1 MVVRCRGG
9 FFVGFAALAAGKGNA
24 AGNQADAADDGKR
37 GERWLVG
44 SNRRRFSGDFAGKRV
59 FRRGA
64 DGIAGESAVGIDA
77 NQRALSLAEVV
88 FDDEIGTAVE
98 GDEQVAALF
107 GGVDVLRTEAGGKV
121 GELVADAVFRR
132 DVQRTAG
139 GVEVVLGDRAA
150 AAVVQGEG
158 DLGHV
163 AFLFYCLHQSACR
176 GNATGA
182 SFSFLLNLPP
192 SDRRAECR

>member
-1 MVVRCRGG
+1 MVVRRGRG
-9 FFVGFAALAAGKGNA
+9 LFVGFAALAARQGDA
-24 AGNQADAADDGKR
+24 AGNQADAADDGQR
-37 GERWLVG
+37 RERRLVG
-44 SNRRRFSGDFAGKRV
+44 AERLSGGDFAGQRV
-59 FRRGA
+59 LWRG
-64 DGIAGESAVGIDA
+64 DNGIAGQSAIRAHADK
-77 NQRALSLAEVV
+77 RALPLPEVV
-88 FDDEIGTAVE
+88 FDDEIGAAVE
-98 GDEQVAALF
+98 GDEQVAALLR
-107 GGVDVLRTEAGGKV
+107 GGDVLRAEACRKV

-132 DVQRTAG
+132 DVQRAAG

-192 SDRRAECR
+192 GDRRAECR